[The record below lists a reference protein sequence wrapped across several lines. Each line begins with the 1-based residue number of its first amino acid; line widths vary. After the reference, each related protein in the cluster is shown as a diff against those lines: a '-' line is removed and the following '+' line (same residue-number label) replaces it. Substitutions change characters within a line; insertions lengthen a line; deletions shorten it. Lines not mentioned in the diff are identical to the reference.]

1 VKLRTKLAVAAIP
14 LLGLAIASS
23 GILPLAASSGH
34 FAPTRWLIE
43 FTKRRTVKVRSSG
56 ISKDRVPALED
67 PAMVRLGA
75 GYFHIG
81 CRSCHEP
88 PGAPPARAL
97 RFMLPRPAHL
107 ADRVSSWEPEE
118 LFWIVKH
125 GLKFTGMPGWPS
137 QRRDDEVWAA
147 VSFLRRLDEMD
158 GPEYRELA
166 GVDLEP
172 PEGSPRSF
180 ALCVRC
186 HGVEGEGRGGTSPR
200 LAGQSTTYLQEAMNA
215 YASGSRFSGIMETV
229 AATLSEVDKSE
240 LARYLSGLP
249 EPPPVEVLDLGA
261 VERGKEIALRGIPE
275 KKIPSCAD
283 CHGPATLP
291 RRPGYPR
298 LAGLQKGYIELQ
310 LTLFREGRRGGSPYA
325 RLMDPVARHLSET
338 DARDVAHYYA
348 SLSAGIPAR

>member
-107 ADRVSSWEPEE
+107 DR
-118 LFWIVKH
+118 
-125 GLKFTGMPGWPS
+125 
-137 QRRDDEVWAA
+137 
-147 VSFLRRLDEMD
+147 
-158 GPEYRELA
+158 
-166 GVDLEP
+166 
-172 PEGSPRSF
+172 
-180 ALCVRC
+180 
-186 HGVEGEGRGGTSPR
+186 
-200 LAGQSTTYLQEAMNA
+200 EARPQIHRHARMA
-215 YASGSRFSGIMETV
+215 V
-229 AATLSEVDKSE
+229 AA
-240 LARYLSGLP
+240 
-249 EPPPVEVLDLGA
+249 
-261 VERGKEIALRGIPE
+261 
-275 KKIPSCAD
+275 
-283 CHGPATLP
+283 
-291 RRPGYPR
+291 
-298 LAGLQKGYIELQ
+298 AG
-310 LTLFREGRRGGSPYA
+310 R
-325 RLMDPVARHLSET
+325 
-338 DARDVAHYYA
+338 
-348 SLSAGIPAR
+348 